1 MSKERSWS
9 MNCRHCVHY
18 SREKN
23 GEYCEKWCKDFKKSF
38 CTKGFCNKL
47 KICVCGAEPAC
58 EKAEKRK

>member
-1 MSKERSWS
+1 

-23 GEYCEKWCKDFKKSF
+23 GEYCEKWCKDLKKSF

>member
-1 MSKERSWS
+1 

-38 CTKGFCNKL
+38 CTKGFCDKSQR
-47 KICVCGAEPAC
+47 CVYGAEPAC
-58 EKAEKRK
+58 EKAE

>member
-1 MSKERSWS
+1 
-9 MNCRHCVHY
+9 MNCRNCVHY

-38 CTKGFCNKL
+38 CTKGFCDKSQR
-47 KICVCGAEPAC
+47 CVYGAEPAC